1 MTRRGAVIAALLAPC
16 AAVAQELMTT
26 GKLVAIDTEV
36 NFQLTLPKR
45 KPYALKVIWGEE
57 TITLTSEEVM
67 AALRPL
73 PDNVEFAC
81 VETSPGKVTFDKC
94 SKILKK

>member
-1 MTRRGAVIAALLAPC
+1 MTRRGAVIAALAIPC
-16 AAVAQELMTT
+16 AVVAQELT
-26 GKLVAIDTEV
+26 GRLAGIDTEV
-36 NFQLTLPKR
+36 NFTLTLPEH
-45 KPYALKVIWGEE
+45 KPYALKVIWGKKE
-57 TITLTSEEVM
+57 ITLTSEEVM